1 MKDKKGSKYCN
12 NQENICFLFWK
23 IRVRQRAMPI
33 SWHELLS
40 TNILSLPFLP
50 PSAKRILINCGYSLE
65 IIKSNHNQKKYTN
78 AIVAC

>member
-1 MKDKKGSKYCN
+1 MFLILKDKSKTKSY
-12 NQENICFLFWK
+12 I
-23 IRVRQRAMPI
+23 
-33 SWHELLS
+33 WHELLS

-65 IIKSNHNQKKYTN
+65 IIKSNHNHNQKKYTN